1 MFHDPVDKARL
12 AGLMAEAD
20 LGMQILANVP
30 AFYFGTSPNKFF
42 DYISAGLPV
51 LNNYP
56 GWLASMIEESGCGFS
71 VPPDDPARFA
81 DALEAAADDRD
92 GLAAKGDA
100 AAQLARERFDRDTL
114 GRDFVA
120 WVTGGEPPAGRVQEG
135 PDA

>member
-1 MFHDPVDKARL
+1 M
-12 AGLMAEAD
+12 
-20 LGMQILANVP
+20 
-30 AFYFGTSPNKFF
+30 
-42 DYISAGLPV
+42 
-51 LNNYP
+51 
-56 GWLASMIEESGCGFS
+56 EEEGERAA
-71 VPPDDPARFA
+71 VAP
-81 DALEAAADDRD
+81 EAAADDRD